1 MAPSI
6 ERAAGRRKMTI
17 NGLGNYGTFYGVQ
30 SAQTTKREKT
40 VTEDKGTD
48 GFAGMLS
55 DMCKEDGV
63 NGFDRTKMGNTP
75 KVLPSFVGR
84 VFTEEELYQY
94 VDDKVQS
101 NQDKKKS
108 LFDMLKESCP
118 EGTNATFRFAGESKI
133 YNFYDFIDEF
143 EKRSEAGRR

>member
-1 MAPSI
+1 M
-6 ERAAGRRKMTI
+6 GI
-17 NGLGNYGTFYGVQ
+17 NGLGNYETFYGVR
-30 SAQTTKREKT
+30 SSQTTKIEQAVK
-40 VTEDKGTD
+40 ENMCTD
-48 GFAGMLS
+48 GFATTLS
-55 DMCKEDGV
+55 KLYEKDGV

-75 KVLPSFVGR
+75 NVLPSFVGR

-108 LFDMLKESCP
+108 LFDMLKDSCP
-118 EGTNATFRFAGESKI
+118 EGTNATFKFAGESKI

>member
-1 MAPSI
+1 M
-6 ERAAGRRKMTI
+6 GI
-17 NGLGNYGTFYGVQ
+17 NGLGNYETFYGVR
-30 SAQTTKREKT
+30 SSQTTKIEQAVK
-40 VTEDKGTD
+40 ENMCTD
-48 GFAGMLS
+48 GFATTLS
-55 DMCKEDGV
+55 KLYEKDGA
-63 NGFDRTKMGNTP
+63 NGFDHAKMGNTP

-94 VDDKVQS
+94 VDDKVQG

-108 LFDMLKESCP
+108 LFDMLKDSCP

>member
-1 MAPSI
+1 M
-6 ERAAGRRKMTI
+6 GI
-17 NGLGNYGTFYGVQ
+17 NGLGNYETFYSVR
-30 SAQTTKREKT
+30 SSQTTKIEQA
-40 VTEDKGTD
+40 V
-48 GFAGMLS
+48 
-55 DMCKEDGV
+55 KEDTCTDSFGV
-63 NGFDRTKMGNTP
+63 TLSKVYEKDGENGFDRTKMGNTP
-75 KVLPSFVGR
+75 NVLPSFVGR

-108 LFDMLKESCP
+108 LFDMLKDSCP
-118 EGTNATFRFAGESKI
+118 EGTNATFKFAGESKI